1 MNLWYEQ
8 WAKAGAGPNFRVE
21 NPELYVSNFNWVSN
35 WFKIYFFTKV
45 SDNLLVIFFISLVT
59 YFLFSFKSKKQNNRK
74 PKYLFFYILIIIL
87 FVEWF
92 INHPALRYGGY
103 SLVALIIFIPLSLY
117 LSNFKLNLL
126 KLKKRIYFLI
136 ILSTFIFLSK
146 NVIRINDENNKYG
159 YNPIASSF
167 FYLNKDGFKI
177 NDRVKKFYEIKQ
189 NKTSTFFF
197 ILNKK
202 TMSE

>member
-1 MNLWYEQ
+1 M
-8 WAKAGAGPNFRVE
+8 
-21 NPELYVSNFNWVSN
+21 
-35 WFKIYFFTKV
+35 
-45 SDNLLVIFFISLVT
+45 
-59 YFLFSFKSKKQNNRK
+59 
-74 PKYLFFYILIIIL
+74 IIIL

-103 SLVALIIFIPLSLY
+103 SLLALIIFIPLSLY

-136 ILSTFIFLSK
+136 ILSTFIFFSK
-146 NVIRINDENNKYG
+146 NVIRINDENNKYS
-159 YNPIASSF
+159 YNPITSPF

-177 NDRVKKFYEIKQ
+177 NDRVEKFYEIKQ
-189 NKTSTFFF
+189 EKTSTFFF